1 MAPET
6 RYVVNVG
13 LFADEKNARRAADVL
28 RQAKQPVLRDRVRS
42 SKGLLNRVRVG
53 PFNSQADAD
62 KAAQTIRSLE
72 LNAVVVPQALP

>member
-1 MAPET
+1 VVPET
-6 RYVVNVG
+6 RYLVNVG

-28 RQAKQPVLRDRVRS
+28 RKAGQPVLRDKVRS

-53 PFNSQADAD
+53 PFNSQAQAE

-72 LNAVVVPQALP
+72 LDAVVVPQVLP

>member
-1 MAPET
+1 MVPET
-6 RYVVNVG
+6 RYLVNVG

-28 RQAKQPVLRDRVRS
+28 RKAGQPVLRDKVRS

-53 PFNSQADAD
+53 PFNSQAQAE

-72 LNAVVVPQALP
+72 LDAVVVPQVLP

>member
-1 MAPET
+1 MVPET
-6 RYVVNVG
+6 RYLVNIG

-28 RQAKQPVLRDRVRS
+28 RKAGQPVLRDKVRS

-53 PFNSQADAD
+53 PFNSQAQAD

-72 LNAVVVPQALP
+72 LDAVVVPQVLP

>member
-1 MAPET
+1 VVPET
-6 RYVVNVG
+6 RYLVNIG

-28 RQAKQPVLRDRVRS
+28 RKAGQPVLRDKVRS

-53 PFNSQADAD
+53 PFNSQAQAD

-72 LNAVVVPQALP
+72 LDAVVVPQVLP